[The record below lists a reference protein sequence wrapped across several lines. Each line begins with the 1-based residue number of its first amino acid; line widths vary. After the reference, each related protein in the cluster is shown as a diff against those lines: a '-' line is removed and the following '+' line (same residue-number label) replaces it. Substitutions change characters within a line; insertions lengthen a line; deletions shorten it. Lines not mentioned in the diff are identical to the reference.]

1 MIDNGKPVR
10 ISSDAWDER
19 IRKIPE
25 SFRREC
31 RYLRSIRKGGIPYL
45 LAPSEYARKGD
56 RLLDRLKF
64 DPSPAA
70 LRLWAFIFSE
80 KDRLFLVKE
89 NGWKIF
95 AVMKDLG
102 QTPVI
107 TYSVPKSLSFYADAL
122 WWAPCF
128 AENPRLLDEAE
139 KLGATN
145 ELCFVRAALGA
156 FKTLDYFPMPDLCF
170 AGVGSCCD
178 DFSAV
183 MQLIEWQGAKVHWWE
198 IPTRPDKTTLN
209 VTGKFART
217 PFGKTDYP
225 EKAVEF
231 LEKEY
236 KGIVKALEK
245 EAGCRITQPMLKGS
259 LDKFNEIRGLVR
271 NIREMVYG
279 AENVPLPGLETLLV
293 EFIGIHAC
301 SEPEEA
307 VNVLE
312 CLTEEVERRIRDGVS
327 PLKGKPVRIYWVTP
341 PTDASLIT
349 LLEDSGACVAGTD
362 YMISHSY
369 YQLRANIP
377 PLKAIAEN
385 YMDDLMIGSLEHRAK
400 KIVEEAARFRAD
412 GVLITGIFG
421 ASHCPFEE
429 KIIGDMIK
437 RELSIPVMS
446 FDVPYS
452 PGRYSE
458 QVVNRMQSFIE
469 MIKGSSEVRDCE
481 SSRVIKRRKFTTKY
495 KLI

>member
-1 MIDNGKPVR
+1 MKAFQRID
-10 ISSDAWDER
+10 SAEWDVR

-31 RYLRSIRKGGIPYL
+31 RYLRGIRRGGIPYL

-56 RLLDRLKF
+56 RLIDRLKF

-70 LRLWAFIFSE
+70 LRLWSFIFSE
-80 KDRLFLVKE
+80 KDRLFTAKE
-89 NGWKIF
+89 NGWKIY

-107 TYSVPKSLSFYADAL
+107 TYSLPKSLSFYADAL

-156 FKTLDYFPMPDLCF
+156 FKTLDYFPVPDLCF

-198 IPTRPDKTTLN
+198 IPTRMEKTSHQ
-209 VTGKFART
+209 VSGVRCQMSGKFLKT
-217 PFGKTDYP
+217 PYGKTEYP

-231 LEKEY
+231 LEREY
-236 KGIVKALEK
+236 KGIVKALENDS
-245 EAGCRITQPMLKGS
+245 GRRISRTMLS
-259 LDKFNEIRGLVR
+259 ESVRKFNRIRSLVR
-271 NIREMVYG
+271 NLREMVYG
-279 AENVPLPGLETLLV
+279 AEKVPLPGLEMLLA

-301 SEPEEA
+301 SEPEES

-312 CLTEEVERRIRDGVS
+312 CLTGEVKKRIRNGVS
-327 PLKGKPVRIYWVTP
+327 PLKGSPARIYWVTP

-349 LLEDSGACVAGTD
+349 LLEDSGGCVAGSD
-362 YMISHSY
+362 YLISHSY
-369 YQLRANIP
+369 YPLRTNIP
-377 PLKAIAEN
+377 PLKAVAEN
-385 YMDDLMIGSLEHRAK
+385 YMDDLMIGSLEHRAER
-400 KIVEEAARFRAD
+400 IAEEAARFRAD

-437 RELSIPVMS
+437 RRLSIPVMS

-452 PGRYSE
+452 PGRHSE

-469 MIKGSSEVRDCE
+469 MI
-481 SSRVIKRRKFTTKY
+481 RKK
-495 KLI
+495 

>member
-1 MIDNGKPVR
+1 MPLQR
-10 ISSDAWDER
+10 ITSDAWDAR
-19 IRKIPE
+19 IRRIPE

-31 RYLRSIRKGGIPYL
+31 RFLRSIRADGVPYL
-45 LAPSEYARKGD
+45 FSPSEYARRGD

-80 KDRLFLVKE
+80 KDRLFLAKE

-139 KLGATN
+139 KLGATS

-156 FKTLDYFPMPDLCF
+156 FKTLDYFPMPDLCL

-198 IPTRPDKTTLN
+198 IPARPDKTRLQ
-209 VTGKFART
+209 VSGEFLKT
-217 PFGKTDYP
+217 PYGRTDYP
-225 EKAVEF
+225 ESAVKF
-231 LEKEY
+231 LEREY
-236 KGIVKALEK
+236 KGIVKVLEK
-245 EAGCRITQPMLKGS
+245 ETGRRISQPMLKGS
-259 LDKFNEIRGLVR
+259 LLNFNRIRGLVR
-271 NIREMVYG
+271 NLRETVYS
-279 AENVPLPGLETLLV
+279 AEKVPLPGLEMLLA
-293 EFIGIHAC
+293 EFVGIHAC
-301 SEPEEA
+301 SEPDEA

-312 CLTEEVERRIRDGVS
+312 CLTDEVRKRIRRGVS
-327 PLKGKPVRIYWVTP
+327 PFKGKPVRIYWVTP

-349 LLEDSGACVAGTD
+349 LLEDSGACIAGTD
-362 YMISHSY
+362 YLISHSY
-369 YQLRANIP
+369 YPLRTNIP
-377 PLKAIAEN
+377 PLRAIAEN
-385 YMDDLMIGSLEHRAK
+385 HMDDLMIGSLGRRAE
-400 KIVEEAARFRAD
+400 KIAAEADRFRAE

-437 RELSIPVMS
+437 KRLSIPVMS

-452 PGRYSE
+452 PGRRSE

-469 MIKGSSEVRDCE
+469 MI
-481 SSRVIKRRKFTTKY
+481 RRK
-495 KLI
+495 